1 MIPSLSLLPSTPA
14 PPSPMPRRRP
24 LAGLVAAILVAAL
37 SGGAAQATT
46 ASPELEV
53 PPPGKLSAANKRSLK
68 PLIDGIAKQRGVD
81 ADLVHAVIAA
91 ESGYNPKAVSPKG
104 AIGLMQVMP
113 ATAADY
119 GVASVDDLFDPK
131 TNVDVGTRHLKR
143 LLGKYGSIRQAV
155 AAYNAGEGALERNN
169 AAIAYPETRRY
180 QVHVFNNYWRNKGKA
195 PHKLRELGLAPL
207 VIQST
212 FRNLDPGLHK
222 VGPNSK
228 PMFVLE
234 PKQ

>member
-1 MIPSLSLLPSTPA
+1 
-14 PPSPMPRRRP
+14 MPRRRP

-37 SGGAAQATT
+37 AGDPALATT

-68 PLIDGIAKQRGVD
+68 PMIDGIAKQRGVD

-91 ESGYNPKAVSPKG
+91 ESGYNPRAVSPKG

-119 GVASVDDLFDPK
+119 GIASVDDLFDPK

-169 AAIAYPETRRY
+169 AAVAYPETRRY
-180 QVHVFNNYWRNKGKA
+180 QVHVFNHYWRNKGKE
-195 PHKLRELGLAPL
+195 PHKLRQLGLAPL

>member
-1 MIPSLSLLPSTPA
+1 
-14 PPSPMPRRRP
+14 
-24 LAGLVAAILVAAL
+24 LVAAILVAAL

-68 PLIDGIAKQRGVD
+68 PMIDGIAKQRGVD

>member
-1 MIPSLSLLPSTPA
+1 MIPSLSLPPSTSGSA
-14 PPSPMPRRRP
+14 PPPRKP
-24 LAGLVAAILVAAL
+24 KPGASLLAAL
-37 SGGAAQATT
+37 LTAALATGPALATT
-46 ASPELEV
+46 ATPELEV
-53 PPPGKLSAANKRSLK
+53 PAPGKLSAANKRSLK

-113 ATAADY
+113 ATAVDY
-119 GVASVDDLFDPK
+119 GVASVDELFDPK

-143 LLGKYGSIRQAV
+143 LLAKYGSIRQAV

-169 AAIAYPETRRY
+169 AAVAYPETRRY
-180 QVHVFNNYWRNKGKA
+180 QVQVFNNYWRNKGKE

-234 PKQ
+234 PKP

>member
-1 MIPSLSLLPSTPA
+1 MVPSPA
-14 PPSPMPRRRP
+14 PDTRP
-24 LAGLVAAILVAAL
+24 LSPSRARGSRTAGCVLTTLLLLAAAAP
-37 SGGAAQATT
+37 GQATT
-46 ASPELEV
+46 APPESEV
-53 PPPGKLSAANKRSLK
+53 PPPSKPGTTNKRAFK
-68 PLIDGIAKQRGVD
+68 PMIDGIAKQRGVD

-91 ESGYNPKAVSPKG
+91 ESGYNPNAVSPKG

-119 GVASVDDLFDPK
+119 GVGSADALFDPK

-143 LLGKYGSIRQAV
+143 LLNKYGSIRQAV

-169 AAIAYPETRRY
+169 AALAYPETRRY
-180 QVHVFNNYWRNKGKA
+180 QVQVFNNFWRNKGKE

-212 FRNLDPGLHK
+212 FRNLDPGLHQ

-234 PKQ
+234 PKP